1 MVLAPLPPMVP
12 RPAAGALLCACLL
25 APCRSPADIETA
37 LPEEGD
43 QAAAQARAD
52 ARPVGEGSLRLRFRG
67 GEASL
72 DKLRLYQRATGRIG
86 AWELAAVGERDPGER
101 RWFDHVVGY
110 AHRRPDSGGLEV
122 ALGSLRPAFGQGL
135 LFGRGRSMGVPVP
148 APRRDGESV
157 GYRSAAEN
165 RDLCGLF
172 VRGRLRAVRFS
183 LVAGGFRRDARLDTS
198 GAAVSLPEDGTHTG
212 TRRAYRNRLA
222 GVVLGARATAGSEG
236 ARLGVTVQR
245 LAFDRTLDLRRPGR
259 VPSAFSGRGQGAAA
273 IDGGAGV
280 GRARLFGAAA
290 IAGGRTAWVAG
301 VTRVSTAGVRFD
313 LLACGAAA
321 GFFSPFGASV
331 LGGGSGQRG
340 VTARVRG
347 RGWRL
352 WLDETRRTA
361 ARWTEPVPGGSSGL
375 GLSWRRRPV
384 RRLEV
389 TVDAQRR
396 RSSGW
401 SHGSQVFPVTERAR
415 LRGRWSPGD
424 LRLEARLAG
433 VRSGGRRGAALGLG
447 GRRRTPRGE
456 WSVQATRYR
465 TGGYAARIY
474 EYEQDLPGSVSIRPL
489 YGDGWRVCALAGV
502 RLDGPLGPLRIWLR
516 GRLQARPLRRQ
527 AGFQIEVAEPR

>member
-1 MVLAPLPPMVP
+1 MVP
-12 RPAAGALLCACLL
+12 RPTAAALLCAGLL
-25 APCRSPADIETA
+25 TPCPSPADTGPA
-37 LPEEGD
+37 LPGEGD

-67 GEASL
+67 AEASL
-72 DKLRLYQRATGRIG
+72 DGLRLYQRAEGRIG

-110 AHRRPDSGGLEV
+110 AHRRPEAGGPEV

-135 LFGRGRSMGVPVP
+135 LFGRGRSMGVPAP
-148 APRRDGESV
+148 GPRRDGEAV

-165 RDLCGLF
+165 RDLLGLF
-172 VRGRLRAVRFS
+172 LRGRRGAVRLS

-212 TRRAYRNRLA
+212 TRRDYRDRLS
-222 GVVLGARATAGSEG
+222 GRVLGARATAAGEG
-236 ARLGVTVQR
+236 ARLGITVQH
-245 LAFDRTLDLRRPGR
+245 LAFSRLLDLRRPGR

-273 IDGGAGV
+273 IDGSATL

-290 IAGGRTAWVAG
+290 VAGGRPALVAG
-301 VTRVSTAGVRFD
+301 LSGVPAAGVRWD
-313 LLACGAAA
+313 LLARGSAP

-331 LGGGSGQRG
+331 LGGSSGQRG
-340 VTARVRG
+340 VTARIRG

-352 WLDETRRTA
+352 WLDETRRSA

-401 SHGSQVFPVTERAR
+401 SQGSQVFPVTERAR
-415 LRGRWSPGD
+415 VRGRWSPGG
-424 LRLEARLAG
+424 LRLEARLEG
-433 VRSGGRRGAALGLG
+433 VRSGGLRGAALGLG
-447 GRRRTPRGE
+447 SRRRTPRGE
-456 WSVQATRYR
+456 WSLQATRYR

-474 EYEQDLPGSVSIRPL
+474 EYERDLPGSVSIRPL
-489 YGDGWRVCALAGV
+489 YGDGWRVCALGGL
-502 RLDGPLGPLRIWLR
+502 RLDGPLGPLWIWLR
-516 GRLQARPLRRQ
+516 GRLQARPLKRQ
-527 AGFQIEVAEPR
+527 AGVQVELAQPR